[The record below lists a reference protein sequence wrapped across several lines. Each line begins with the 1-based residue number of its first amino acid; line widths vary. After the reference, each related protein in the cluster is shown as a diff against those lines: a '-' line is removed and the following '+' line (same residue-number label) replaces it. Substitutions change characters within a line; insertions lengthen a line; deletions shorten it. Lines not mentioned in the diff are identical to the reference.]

1 MFGKKM
7 DIRKK
12 ALEAMDGGEMEIQIK
27 KKPMPAMPSE
37 EGMEGVEA
45 KEGYEQMMVSE
56 EEKAMIMKMRGEG
69 GEEEASEEMEGMGV
83 EIETGGKPMKSGA
96 Y

>member
-12 ALEAMDGGEMEIQIK
+12 ALESMDGGEMEIEIK
-27 KKPMPAMPSE
+27 KKPMAGMPSE
-37 EGMEGVEA
+37 EGMDGVEA

-69 GEEEASEEMEGMGV
+69 GEEVEAEGMGV
-83 EIETGGKPMKSGA
+83 EIEMGMPKKSGA